1 MTETKKQQNYLK
13 VRSHIIIA
21 TNSCHVNITKNKST
35 FSLNKGEYYFIEK
48 DSAVTIEIIKIRAE
62 EIPDFIELSQQDIND
77 IIKIMRP
84 FYYKLE
90 NL

>member
-1 MTETKKQQNYLK
+1 MKCDGLDIPTILEMQMTETKKQQNYLK

-48 DSAVTIEIIKIRAE
+48 DSAVTIEIIKIRA
-62 EIPDFIELSQQDIND
+62 IINSELL
-77 IIKIMRP
+77 R
-84 FYYKLE
+84 
-90 NL
+90 